1 MTPHVTELELQD
13 SLKAEFAGDIRSYVV
28 KTLENNELVSRM
40 LVDAALKSQVI
51 ESLITRAHGK

>member
-1 MTPHVTELELQD
+1 MPPHVTELELQD